1 MRNVVWWGLAAGC
14 AVAWTSG
21 AQAQT
26 SARDPAPAFAAH
38 VLASNDHG
46 GRPFAIVDKN
56 NAWIVVH
63 RADGTVAGSAR
74 VLLGAA
80 RGDWTLPGVGQRTQN
95 GTLRP
100 EDLTTPAGRFVAQPG
115 HNHTGE
121 TVVWVDIDAAFAIH
135 RLRPGPRE
143 AERARRLSTHG
154 ADDKRVSAGCVV
166 VAGRFFDEIVQPV
179 LGGGPA
185 VVYVLPEAVDWR
197 SFWHVLR
204 ERATS

>member
-1 MRNVVWWGLAAGC
+1 MRNAVWWGVAAGC
-14 AVAWTSG
+14 VVAWTSA
-21 AQAQT
+21 AQAQP
-26 SARDPAPAFAAH
+26 AGRDPAPAFAER
-38 VLASNDHG
+38 VLASNDHA

-63 RADGTVAGSAR
+63 HADGTVAGRAR

-80 RGDWTLPGVGQRTQN
+80 RGDWSLPGVGERTQN
-95 GTLRP
+95 GTLQP

-121 TVVWVDIDAAFAIH
+121 AVVWVDLDAAFAIH

-143 AERARRLSTHG
+143 AERARRLATQG

-166 VAGRFFDEIVQPV
+166 VTGRFFDEIVQPV

-185 VVYVLPEAVDWR
+185 VVYVLPEAADWR
-197 SFWHVLR
+197 VFWQSLR
-204 ERATS
+204 ERVAS